1 MSTIS
6 SPRLSTTSS
15 HATSISSRRPSIDN
29 SLNPNASTSGLGI
42 NNHTGSSINRA
53 VSPAQRRNRA
63 ALRDYYNIKSS
74 TGDEATSSATGAPR
88 STDASELF
96 GSPSITVT
104 SELDN
109 PDFDAQKYIDQ
120 LLATSSLSTVLKA
133 ENTLVGDIRT
143 LDGERKALVYDNYS
157 KLIRAVETIGTMRRS
172 MEERGAPLTMT
183 KTLGPAVAFVAETA
197 SGLIKEGE
205 ELRRRVQDAKS
216 KATGNKTA
224 EQETVEWALGTPDRL
239 RQYLREGQTEK
250 AQEDWAEIDHLL
262 QSWKGVKGVE
272 ELRAAC
278 EEIMK
283 DQEKES
289 VHVYGRCHDSILIS
303 QAKAL
308 SRECSHGHLSPNR
321 MCSKL
326 SYIRKLS
333 YAV

>member
-1 MSTIS
+1 MSAIS
-6 SPRLSTTSS
+6 SPRVSVASS
-15 HATSISSRRPSIDN
+15 RASSRRPSTENLAANN
-29 SLNPNASTSGLGI
+29 SVSGLGI
-42 NNHTGSSINRA
+42 SGTSSSSRA
-53 VSPAQRRNRA
+53 VSPAHRRTHRA
-63 ALRDYYNIKSS
+63 ALRDYYNLKASGSDGGSISLPP
-74 TGDEATSSATGAPR
+74 GGAPR
-88 STDASELF
+88 STGANELS
-96 GSPSITVT
+96 GSPMITVT

-109 PDFDAQKYIDQ
+109 PDFNAQRYIDQ

-205 ELRRRVQDAKS
+205 DLRRRVQEAKS

-224 EQETVEWALGTPDRL
+224 EQSTVEWVLATPDRL
-239 RQYLREGQTEK
+239 RKNLSEGNTEEAEK
-250 AQEDWAEIDHLL
+250 DWAEVDSLL
-262 QSWKGVKGVE
+262 DGWKNVKGVT

-283 DQEKES
+283 EKT
-289 VHVYGRCHDSILIS
+289 V
-303 QAKAL
+303 
-308 SRECSHGHLSPNR
+308 
-321 MCSKL
+321 
-326 SYIRKLS
+326 
-333 YAV
+333 

>member
-1 MSTIS
+1 MSAIS

-15 HATSISSRRPSIDN
+15 HATSVSSRRPSIDY
-29 SLNPNASTSGLGI
+29 SNPNNSVSGLGI
-42 NNHTGSSINRA
+42 NNTTSSTARA

-74 TGDEATSSATGAPR
+74 SGEEAVNSASPTGLPR
-88 STDASELF
+88 STGANELS
-96 GSPSITVT
+96 GSTSPSITVT
-104 SELDN
+104 SELDSPN
-109 PDFDAQKYIDQ
+109 FDAQKYINQ
-120 LLATSSLSTVLKA
+120 LLATSSLSTILKA

-197 SGLIKEGE
+197 GSLIKEGE
-205 ELRRRVQDAKS
+205 ELRRRVQEAKS
-216 KATGNKTA
+216 KATGNKSA
-224 EQETVEWALGTPDRL
+224 EQETVEWVLATPDRL
-239 RQYLREGQTEK
+239 RQYLHDGNTDK
-250 AQEDWAEIDHLL
+250 AREDWAEIDSLL

-283 DQEKES
+283 EKEAA
-289 VHVYGRCHDSILIS
+289 G
-303 QAKAL
+303 
-308 SRECSHGHLSPNR
+308 P
-321 MCSKL
+321 
-326 SYIRKLS
+326 
-333 YAV
+333 